1 MNYNE
6 WLDTIELIKKSNRNR
21 QYLEKMINAE
31 NNKNINELL
40 EEKLLDLIN
49 YKLNKAINKITININ
64 EIFHNTS
71 TIVFSL
77 NDFKKDIKYIKN
89 ICNLKQISNNTRERL
104 LETIYQSSD
113 KVYEIIIK
121 KSLEI
126 DRTGMYKSIINKTR
140 IKKEDIYEI

>member
-1 MNYNE
+1 
-6 WLDTIELIKKSNRNR
+6 
-21 QYLEKMINAE
+21 MINAE

-71 TIVFSL
+71 TIDFSL

>member
-71 TIVFSL
+71 TIDFSL

>member
-31 NNKNINELL
+31 NNKNINENL

-71 TIVFSL
+71 TIDFSL

>member
-6 WLDTIELIKKSNRNR
+6 WLDTIDLIKKSNRNR

-71 TIVFSL
+71 TIDFSL

>member
-31 NNKNINELL
+31 DNKNINELL

-71 TIVFSL
+71 TIDFSL

>member
-31 NNKNINELL
+31 DNKNINELL

-71 TIVFSL
+71 KIDFSL
-77 NDFKKDIKYIKN
+77 KNFKKDIKYIKN

>member
-31 NNKNINELL
+31 DNKNINELL

-71 TIVFSL
+71 TIDFSL

-104 LETIYQSSD
+104 LENIYQSSD